1 MWPNTTSEGGMK
13 VGNFNIKQKGCRPIH
28 NNDEWTRRNDQQSN
42 QTTQERSVP
51 KVIKSKATGLI
62 PITLI
67 SVLIA
72 LTIGA
77 SQASGAFT
85 SKEERRIKNLEATI
99 SILQGAVTDMS
110 KQLSTMRSTP
120 SGSNYLDASKY
131 SEIKIPFL
139 TEVGFISSCPTGTGA
154 TSLFAKQYPLGQ
166 DSNGFAAK
174 MTSCTATFLV
184 KK

>member
-1 MWPNTTSEGGMK
+1 M
-13 VGNFNIKQKGCRPIH
+13 
-28 NNDEWTRRNDQQSN
+28 
-42 QTTQERSVP
+42 
-51 KVIKSKATGLI
+51 IKSKATGLI

-99 SILQGAVTDMS
+99 SILQVAVTDLS
-110 KQLSTMRSTP
+110 KQLTTIRTTP
-120 SGSNYLDASKY
+120 SGSTFLDASKY
-131 SEIKIPFL
+131 AEVKIPFL
-139 TEVGFISSCPTGTGA
+139 TEVGFISTCPTGTG
-154 TSLFAKQYPLGQ
+154 TSSLFAKQYPIGQ
-166 DSNGFAAK
+166 DSSGFAAK

>member
-1 MWPNTTSEGGMK
+1 M
-13 VGNFNIKQKGCRPIH
+13 
-28 NNDEWTRRNDQQSN
+28 
-42 QTTQERSVP
+42 
-51 KVIKSKATGLI
+51 IKSKATGLI

-99 SILQGAVTDMS
+99 SILQVTVTDLS
-110 KQLSTMRSTP
+110 KQLSTIRTTP
-120 SGSNYLDASKY
+120 SGSTFLDGSKY
-131 SEIKIPFL
+131 AEVKIPFL
-139 TEVGFISSCPTGTGA
+139 TEVGFISTCPTGTG
-154 TSLFAKQYPLGQ
+154 TSSLFAKQYPIGQ
-166 DSNGFAAK
+166 DSSGFAAK